1 VSGFRQIE
9 TCVAGEGMVA
19 SADDRAA
26 QAGVAALAR
35 GGNAIDAAISAGV
48 MAAVTLPHMSGLG
61 GDLFAIV
68 HREGEPP
75 IVLNASGRAP
85 TGADPAKLRGEGYD
99 CIPLRD
105 DLRSVTVPGCVDGWT
120 MLHERFGRLALSEL
134 LEPAQ
139 KVAQDGFRA
148 QPELFA
154 ASRDVLDIAGAEAF
168 SGITSPESLVRTP
181 GVARDLLSIMEQG
194 RQGFYAGAF
203 GRDLVEMSEGL
214 FTSADL
220 EAVHGDW
227 VSPLRIRVFDHDV
240 WAVPPNSPGYIV
252 LGAAWLSQ
260 RIGLPDDITDPAWP
274 HLLIEAVRQASFDRR
289 AVLYQDSDGAALISE
304 ERLRPRLEN
313 IQTRRSTSLGGTYVS
328 GDTTY
333 LCVVDGERTAVS
345 LIQSLAKPFGS
356 HLFMQGHDSVLN
368 NRGVSFSLEPG
379 HPAELRPGRRPPHTL
394 APLLVTRPDGK
405 LQTILGTMGGDIQPQ
420 VLLQL
425 LVRTLVLRESPAYS
439 LAAARWALSSE
450 NTTGFDTWDDGLA
463 AVRVLLESD
472 CPEPWVNGLVE
483 RGHQVEVLEP
493 LANRFGHAALIS
505 VLGDALAG
513 ASDPRA
519 ASSGVRGYN

>member
-1 VSGFRQIE
+1 MSGFRQIE

-75 IVLNASGRAP
+75 IVLNAPGRAP

-194 RQGFYAGAF
+194 G
-203 GRDLVEMSEGL
+203 
-214 FTSADL
+214 
-220 EAVHGDW
+220 
-227 VSPLRIRVFDHDV
+227 
-240 WAVPPNSPGYIV
+240 
-252 LGAAWLSQ
+252 
-260 RIGLPDDITDPAWP
+260 
-274 HLLIEAVRQASFDRR
+274 
-289 AVLYQDSDGAALISE
+289 
-304 ERLRPRLEN
+304 
-313 IQTRRSTSLGGTYVS
+313 
-328 GDTTY
+328 
-333 LCVVDGERTAVS
+333 
-345 LIQSLAKPFGS
+345 KGS
-356 HLFMQGHDSVLN
+356 
-368 NRGVSFSLEPG
+368 
-379 HPAELRPGRRPPHTL
+379 TL
-394 APLLVTRPDGK
+394 AHL
-405 LQTILGTMGGDIQPQ
+405 
-420 VLLQL
+420 
-425 LVRTLVLRESPAYS
+425 
-439 LAAARWALSSE
+439 
-450 NTTGFDTWDDGLA
+450 
-463 AVRVLLESD
+463 
-472 CPEPWVNGLVE
+472 
-483 RGHQVEVLEP
+483 
-493 LANRFGHAALIS
+493 
-505 VLGDALAG
+505 DAIW
-513 ASDPRA
+513 
-519 ASSGVRGYN
+519 